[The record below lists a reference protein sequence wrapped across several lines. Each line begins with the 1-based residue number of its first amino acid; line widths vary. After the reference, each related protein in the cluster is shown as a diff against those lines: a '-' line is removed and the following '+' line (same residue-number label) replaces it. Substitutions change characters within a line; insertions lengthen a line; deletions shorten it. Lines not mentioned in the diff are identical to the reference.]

1 MGLVIL
7 GFCEGSSHLPPLKH
21 MQLLTTPPHDPCSGF
36 RLKMIPIDIP
46 SKAKPIT
53 IIERKNSIIKITK
66 KNYLKPQSKI
76 RKINTS

>member
-21 MQLLTTPPHDPCSGF
+21 MQSLTTPPHDPCSGF

-53 IIERKNSIIKITK
+53 IIESKNSIVKITK
-66 KNYLKPQSKI
+66 KKLFK
-76 RKINTS
+76 TSIKN